1 MSSINSVLK
10 EQQEKLIQQCQE
22 GDRQAFMEL
31 VKAYQSMVFAVL
43 YRLLQDREEI
53 EDVAQEVWV
62 KVYQSIRKLKS
73 PAAFRSWLH
82 RIVVNAF
89 RDRMRQK
96 NNLVAFSLDD
106 DLKMNDGDS
115 IQLELEAPG
124 LLPEEELLRSEWQD
138 YLESAIRELPYSHR
152 AVIVMREIQSMSYE
166 EIAYAMD
173 ISLGTV
179 KSRIARAREKLIVKL
194 SGYLKEKEESTAH
207 ENAPSAI

>member
-1 MSSINSVLK
+1 MVSSIVK
-10 EQQEKLIQQCQE
+10 EQQETLILRCQE

-31 VKAYQSMVFAVL
+31 VQTYQNMVFAVL
-43 YRLLQDREEI
+43 YRLLKDREEI
-53 EDVAQEVWV
+53 EDLAQEVWV

-82 RIVVNAF
+82 RIALNAF

-96 NNLVAFSLDD
+96 GNQIAFSLDD
-106 DLKMNDGDS
+106 SFQMDNGDS

-124 LLPEEELLRSEWQD
+124 LLPEEELLQGEWQEH
-138 YLESAIRELPYSHR
+138 LEAAIMELPPSHR
-152 AVIVMREIQSMSYE
+152 AVIVMREIQGLSYE

-179 KSRIARAREKLIVKL
+179 KSRIARAREKLIIRL
-194 SGYLKEKEESTAH
+194 SAYMKEKEESKK
-207 ENAPSAI
+207 

>member
-1 MSSINSVLK
+1 M
-10 EQQEKLIQQCQE
+10 
-22 GDRQAFMEL
+22 DL

-43 YRLLQDREEI
+43 YRLLQDKEEI

-96 NNLVAFSLDD
+96 GNHIAFSLDD
-106 DLKMNDGDS
+106 DLRMEDGDS
-115 IQLELEAPG
+115 IQMELEAPG
-124 LLPEEELLRSEWQD
+124 LLPEEELLRTEWQEH
-138 YLESAIRELPYSHR
+138 LEEAIRELPPSHR
-152 AVIVMREIQSMSYE
+152 AVIVMREIQGMSYE

-179 KSRIARAREKLIVKL
+179 KSRIARAREKLILKL
-194 SGYLKEKEESTAH
+194 SGYLKEKEERK
-207 ENAPSAI
+207 I

>member
-1 MSSINSVLK
+1 MSMVNSALK
-10 EQQEKLIQQCQE
+10 EKQEQLIRQCQE
-22 GDRQAFMEL
+22 GNRQAFMEL

-43 YRLLQDREEI
+43 YRLLQDKEEI

-96 NNLVAFSLDD
+96 GNHIAFSLDD
-106 DLKMNDGDS
+106 DLRMEDGDS
-115 IQLELEAPG
+115 IQMELEAPG
-124 LLPEEELLRSEWQD
+124 LLPEEELLRTEWQEH
-138 YLESAIRELPYSHR
+138 LEEAIRELPPSHR
-152 AVIVMREIQSMSYE
+152 AVIVMREIQGMSYE

-179 KSRIARAREKLIVKL
+179 KSRIARAREKLILKL
-194 SGYLKEKEESTAH
+194 SAYLKEKEERK
-207 ENAPSAI
+207 I

>member
-1 MSSINSVLK
+1 MSMVNSALK
-10 EQQEKLIQQCQE
+10 EQQEQLIRQCQE
-22 GDRQAFMEL
+22 GNRQAFMDL
-31 VKAYQSMVFAVL
+31 VKAYQNMVFAVL
-43 YRLLQDREEI
+43 YRLLQDKDEI

-96 NNLVAFSLDD
+96 GNHIAFSLDD
-106 DLKMNDGDS
+106 DLRLADGDS
-115 IQLELEAPG
+115 IQMEMEAPG
-124 LLPEEELLRSEWQD
+124 LLPEEELLRVEWQD
-138 YLESAIRELPYSHR
+138 HLEEAIRELPPSHR
-152 AVIVMREIQSMSYE
+152 AVIVMREIQGMSYE

-194 SGYLKEKEESTAH
+194 SGYLKEKEERK
-207 ENAPSAI
+207 I

>member
-1 MSSINSVLK
+1 MSMLHSSLQ

-22 GDRQAFMEL
+22 GNRQAFMEL
-31 VKAYQSMVFAVL
+31 VKTYQSMVFAIL
-43 YRLLQDREEI
+43 YRLLQDKEEI

-96 NNLVAFSLDD
+96 GSHIAFSLDD
-106 DLKMNDGDS
+106 DLLMEDGDS
-115 IQLELEAPG
+115 IQIEVEAPG
-124 LLPEEELLRSEWQD
+124 LLPEEELLRTEWQEH
-138 YLESAIRELPYSHR
+138 LENAIRALPPSHR
-152 AVIVMREIQSMSYE
+152 AVIIMREIQGMSYE

-179 KSRIARAREKLIVKL
+179 KSRIARAREKLIIQL
-194 SGYLKEKEESTAH
+194 SRYLKEKEER
-207 ENAPSAI
+207 